1 MENSKFS
8 KTEVLQKTKNRT
20 TISSNFTA
28 GYGPEENNKKKLL
41 KKIHAPQC
49 SQQNYL
55 QIAKIWKQTNCP
67 QQING

>member
-28 GYGPEENNKKKLL
+28 GYGPEKNNKKKII
-41 KKIHAPQC
+41 KKDTCTPMFTAELFTN
-49 SQQNYL
+49 SQNME
-55 QIAKIWKQTNCP
+55 AN
-67 QQING
+67 